1 MLISLTALSFLTALL
16 VPPAEGRRVQEE
28 RPPPVGWYA
37 EAATK
42 NKPGWRAACYFP
54 PVWDDLERA
63 ERSMA
68 RQEALQAM
76 KSQWLGE
83 RDDGIAYDRSII
95 EGVERTLLG
104 RPEQIE
110 AVSFEN
116 AQHCREVMASG
127 ESTEAWRQWLSEIT
141 VRSSEDE
148 CTTPLDYQLVQYL
161 KVDSGWQEQVPMCKG
176 DQAVFAVSLNDLYRI
191 SADGAWFNAAGDV
204 DQPAT
209 ESDLPCN
216 WEGCLRGMLIGR
228 FVTAQGLE
236 TVFPI
241 GTHRSFEAPEDGRL
255 SFAINDD
262 SWGDNEWR
270 SSGAVT
276 DHAAVTISP
285 GD

>member
-1 MLISLTALSFLTALL
+1 MILSVTTLVFLTASL
-16 VPPAEGRRVQEE
+16 VPAAQGRRAQEE
-28 RPPPVGWYA
+28 LPLPVGWYA
-37 EAATK
+37 EPATK
-42 NKPGWRAACYFP
+42 KSPGWPGACYFP
-54 PVWDDLERA
+54 PAWEDLERA

-83 RDDGIAYDRSII
+83 RDDGIAYERSVI

-110 AVSFEN
+110 AVSIEN
-116 AQHCREVMASG
+116 ARHCREVVASG
-127 ESTEAWRQWLSEIT
+127 VSTDAWQRWLEEIT
-141 VRSSEDE
+141 ARSRQGE
-148 CTTPLDYQLVQYL
+148 CATPLDYQLVQYL
-161 KVDSGWQEQVPMCKG
+161 KVDSGWQEQVSICKG
-176 DQAVFAVSLNDLYRI
+176 DQAIFDVSSNDLYRI
-191 SADGAWFNAAGDV
+191 SSDGAWFNAAGDT
-204 DQPAT
+204 DQPGIG
-209 ESDLPCN
+209 SDLPCN
-216 WEGCLRGMLIGR
+216 WDGCLRGMLIGR
-228 FVTAQGLE
+228 FVSAQGIE

-241 GTHRSFEAPEDGRL
+241 GTHRSFEAPEDGVL

-270 SSGAVT
+270 SSGSVT

>member
-1 MLISLTALSFLTALL
+1 MILSLTTLASLAVLL
-16 VPPAEGRRVQEE
+16 VPVARSGRAQEAL
-28 RPPPVGWYA
+28 PPPVGWYA
-37 EAATK
+37 EPATK
-42 NKPGWRAACYFP
+42 KKPGWLAACYFP
-54 PVWDDLERA
+54 PVWEGLERA

-83 RDDGIAYDRSII
+83 RDDGIAYDRSLI
-95 EGVERTLLG
+95 EDVERTLLG

-110 AVSFEN
+110 AVSSQN
-116 AQHCREVMASG
+116 AQHCREVVASG
-127 ESTEAWRQWLSEIT
+127 DSTDAWQRWLEEIT
-141 VRSSEDE
+141 ARSREGE
-148 CTTPLDYQLVQYL
+148 CATPLDYQLVQYL
-161 KVDSGWQEQVPMCKG
+161 KVDSGWQERVPVCKG
-176 DQAVFAVSLNDLYRI
+176 DQAVFDVSLNDLFRI
-191 SADGAWFNAAGDV
+191 TAGGAWFNAAGDV
-204 DQPAT
+204 EQPAVGT
-209 ESDLPCN
+209 DLPCN
-216 WEGCLRGMLIGR
+216 WDGCLRGMLIGR
-228 FVTAQGLE
+228 FVTELGVE

-241 GTHRSFEAPEDGRL
+241 GAHRSFEAPEDGVL